1 MSESRTYQSPRR
13 RQQAEETRRAILG
26 AARTLFAERGYA
38 ATALSDIAEAAG
50 VSVPTLY
57 SSIGSKATIARAL
70 VEFTNEQSDIPQN
83 DRIQQATT
91 NGPDLLR
98 ANAHL
103 VRVLNE
109 RSGDIIRA
117 LLMAAASEPELAP
130 ALEAGRRYHREAE
143 YANAYR
149 LAGMQALRPG
159 ISAEEAGAIITT
171 LALPEVIGHL
181 AEVEGWSFDK
191 IEAWLA
197 ETLIR
202 LLLKEG
208 A

>member
-26 AARTLFAERGYA
+26 AARQLFAERGYA

-57 SSIGSKATIARAL
+57 SSIGSKATIARSL
-70 VEFTNEQSDIPQN
+70 VEFTNEESDIPEN

-91 NGPDLLR
+91 NGPDLIR

-103 VRVLNE
+103 VRVLHE
-109 RSGDIIRA
+109 RSGDIMRA
-117 LLMAAASEPELAP
+117 LISAAASEPELAP
-130 ALEAGRRYHREAE
+130 ALEAGRNYHRDAE
-143 YANAYR
+143 YANARR
-149 LAGMQALRPG
+149 LAEMQALRPG
-159 ISAEEAGAIITT
+159 ISAEDAGALITT

-181 AEVEGWSFDK
+181 ALVEGWSYDK
-191 IEAWLA
+191 IETWLA

-202 LLLKEG
+202 LLLKDD
-208 A
+208 